1 MRRQAGLLLDRD
13 QDMRT
18 SLVALCF
25 FVIGSTSAG
34 TAQRPEDRPPSE
46 TIESGRDTYLF
57 HCAACHGRTG
67 KGDGPVV
74 PTLKTAPPDLTTL
87 AQRRGGRFAEA
98 EITAFIVGR
107 RPAAHGSNDMPVW
120 GPVFR
125 ELNPFDSR
133 IDVRLSGLV
142 DYLTSIQAK

>member
-1 MRRQAGLLLDRD
+1 
-13 QDMRT
+13 MRT
-18 SLVALCF
+18 SLAAVCV
-25 FVIGSTSAG
+25 FVIAVACARA
-34 TAQRPEDRPPSE
+34 AQRPEDRAPPE

-74 PTLKTAPPDLTTL
+74 STLKAAPPDLTTL
-87 AQRRGGRFAEA
+87 AKRRGGRFVEA

-107 RPAAHGSNDMPVW
+107 RPAAHGSHDMPVW
-120 GPVFR
+120 GPLFR

-133 IDVRLSGLV
+133 IDVRLLRLV
-142 DYLTSIQAK
+142 DYLKSIQVR